1 MVDHVQIQQAL
12 SARIDGEPTG
22 LDDAVIDA
30 HLASCEDCKAYW
42 DKALSLSRTLAF
54 VDVDGG
60 MAPPKDLS
68 DSILAGVEPEWRRFA
83 RRRQVMLSIGR
94 IGLVVMG
101 ALFLVWAMLT
111 VAQSGPLL
119 GTTSADVAL
128 DVGADPQSGALLLQA
143 ASARFGFA
151 LALFLCAWK
160 PSQIP
165 GVTMI
170 AGTVFA
176 FTLGFAVR
184 DYLVLGTA
192 ENWGEMGS
200 LFISCVL
207 LGATWFADRGNEF
220 RRMWHSLNAQPT

>member
-1 MVDHVQIQQAL
+1 MVDHAQIQQAL

-30 HLASCEDCKAYW
+30 HLASCEKCKAYW

-83 RRRQVMLSIGR
+83 RRRQVALSIGR

-128 DVGADPQSGALLLQA
+128 DAGADPQTGALLLQA
-143 ASARFGFA
+143 ASVRFGFA

-160 PSQIP
+160 PHRSRESP
-165 GVTMI
+165 
-170 AGTVFA
+170 
-176 FTLGFAVR
+176 
-184 DYLVLGTA
+184 
-192 ENWGEMGS
+192 
-200 LFISCVL
+200 
-207 LGATWFADRGNEF
+207 
-220 RRMWHSLNAQPT
+220 